1 MTKFASILAATVLST
16 TFAAGAMASDLQM
29 NVMTRDN
36 LATVSLTQDGQAL
49 ANYPVE
55 IQGQKYV
62 TAQDGTVTIK
72 NNDNSSRT
80 VKFVAADAA
89 GNSIVKTGF
98 VSRDNG

>member
-1 MTKFASILAATVLST
+1 MAKFASILAATVLST

-80 VKFVAADAA
+80 VTFVATDVA

>member
-55 IQGQKYV
+55 IQGQKHV

-80 VKFVAADAA
+80 VKFVATDAA

>member
-1 MTKFASILAATVLST
+1 MTKFDSILAATVLST

-72 NNDNSSRT
+72 NRESYSQT
-80 VKFVAADAA
+80 FKFTAQD
-89 GNSIVKTGF
+89 
-98 VSRDNG
+98 DNGSSVTKQIFVTREG